1 MGGFSTLTVYKT
13 SLSYDFTD
21 TNDDNNYTYLKKT
34 VKLLKGRHLYMFYP
48 AMCEICFIHI
58 SKIRGNFLMEMA

>member
-1 MGGFSTLTVYKT
+1 MRVY
-13 SLSYDFTD
+13 SLSQEWKIPKKKKAL
-21 TNDDNNYTYLKKT
+21 NKKKKT